1 MYSVVARPERPG
13 GRFFDGHKFIFSI
26 WLPYLVGAGTGTW
39 MQSGWGVRSVLV
51 PAGIVAI
58 AVIVD
63 QVTPLSIP
71 EEHEELES

>member
-1 MYSVVARPERPG
+1 
-13 GRFFDGHKFIFSI
+13 
-26 WLPYLVGAGTGTW
+26 
-39 MQSGWGVRSVLV
+39 MQSGWGVRSILV